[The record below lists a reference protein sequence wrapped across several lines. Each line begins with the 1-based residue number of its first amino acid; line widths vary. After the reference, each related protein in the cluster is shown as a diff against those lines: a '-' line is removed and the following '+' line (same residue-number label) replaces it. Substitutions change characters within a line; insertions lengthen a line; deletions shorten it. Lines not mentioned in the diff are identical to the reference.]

1 MMRAR
6 AWRTMLAD
14 GLRRERCAHARCG
27 SCGQTYSGS
36 CGHLRG
42 DACRHSTN
50 RARGFT
56 LIELLVTLAILGVL
70 ACMTVPVA
78 QVMRQREREQQLRSA
93 LHDIREAIDAYHT
106 ASKDGRI
113 QKEAGASDY
122 PPGLELLVQG
132 VPDQQ
137 DPKAHKMYFLRRI
150 PRDPMNDN
158 DPQLS
163 DAATWGKR
171 AYASEADDP
180 QEGDDVYD
188 VYSTSNGIG
197 LDGIPY
203 RKW

>member
-1 MMRAR
+1 MTHSRAR
-6 AWRTMLAD
+6 GITPD
-14 GLRRERCAHARCG
+14 GMPSRR
-27 SCGQTYSGS
+27 
-36 CGHLRG
+36 RG
-42 DACRHSTN
+42 N
-50 RARGFT
+50 ARGFT

-78 QVMRQREREQQLRSA
+78 QVMRQREREQELRSA
-93 LHDIREAIDAYHT
+93 LHEIRDAIDAYHA

-113 QKEAGASDY
+113 QKEAGATDY
-122 PPGLELLVQG
+122 PANLDLLVQG
-132 VPDQQ
+132 VPDQT
-137 DPKAHKMYFLRRI
+137 DPKGHKIFFLRRI
-150 PRDPMNDN
+150 PRDPMNN
-158 DPQLS
+158 NPELG

>member
-1 MMRAR
+1 MTNLRAR
-6 AWRTMLAD
+6 QRTAAQAPQR
-14 GLRRERCAHARCG
+14 LRRPLPLL
-27 SCGQTYSGS
+27 
-36 CGHLRG
+36 LRNG
-42 DACRHSTN
+42 RL

-70 ACMTVPVA
+70 ASMTVPVA
-78 QVMRQREREQQLRSA
+78 QVMRQREREQELHASLRE
-93 LHDIREAIDAYHT
+93 IRDAIDAYHT

-113 QKEAGASDY
+113 QKEAGATDY
-122 PPGLELLVQG
+122 PANLDLLVQG

-137 DPKAHKMYFLRRI
+137 DPKGHKMYFLRRI
-150 PRDPMNDN
+150 PRDPMNHDS
-158 DPQLS
+158 QLS

-180 QEGDDVYD
+180 EEGDDVYD
-188 VYSTSNGIG
+188 VYSMSNGIG

>member
-1 MMRAR
+1 MRQAR
-6 AWRTMLAD
+6 VRRTMTAD
-14 GLRRERCAHARCG
+14 GLRRVHCARTCCG
-27 SCGQTYSGS
+27 SCSPS
-36 CGHLRG
+36 CSPSRS
-42 DACRHSTN
+42 HSRS

-70 ACMTVPVA
+70 ASMTVPVA
-78 QVMRQREREQQLRSA
+78 QVMRQREREQQLRAA
-93 LHDIREAIDAYHT
+93 LHEIREAIDAYHT

-122 PPGLELLVQG
+122 PVNLELLVQG

-150 PRDPMNDN
+150 PRDPMNDH
-158 DPQLS
+158 DPQLA

-188 VYSTSNGIG
+188 VYSMSNGIG

>member
-6 AWRTMLAD
+6 ARRTMTAQ
-14 GLRRERCAHARCG
+14 GSRRVRCANACRR
-27 SCGQTYSGS
+27 SCGRS
-36 CGHLRG
+36 CR
-42 DACRHSTN
+42 

-78 QVMRQREREQQLRSA
+78 QVMRQREREQELRSA
-93 LHDIREAIDAYHT
+93 LHEIREAIDAYHT

-113 QKEAGASDY
+113 QKEAGATDY
-122 PPGLELLVQG
+122 PPSLELLVQG

-158 DPQLS
+158 DPQLA

-188 VYSTSNGIG
+188 VYSMSNGIG